1 MRSGRAAPINDTADP
16 ADCES
21 AQAGK
26 RDHRVADRN
35 GGPMPIGS
43 EYRAPN
49 RRDPDTAVRARYPCY
64 SRVGVAGPD
73 SVDPDTA
80 DLAVADN
87 KVGAVAVSEWL
98 HRARW
103 AAGS

>member
-1 MRSGRAAPINDTADP
+1 MPVYPLVAKAINDTAGL

-26 RDHRVADRN
+26 LAHRVADRN
-35 GGPMPIGS
+35 GGPMLIGS
-43 EYRAPN
+43 EYRAPD
-49 RRDPDTAVRARYPCY
+49 RRDPDTAVRARHLCY

-73 SVDPDTA
+73 SVDPDIA

-87 KVGAVAVSEWL
+87 KVGAVAVSEW
-98 HRARW
+98 
-103 AAGS
+103 